1 MRSIRWLSMI
11 ALLAVGAC
19 SGDQEPAQEALKAG
33 QAAIEAAREE
43 AARYVPDELKRLD
56 ADLKTAQEH
65 FDNKRYAEAL
75 AAAKDLATRGQDMA
89 KMAAGRK
96 EELTRNFEDINM
108 AVPGLL
114 EQIQSRMESLGD
126 SVPEG
131 VEPAR
136 FAEYK
141 ALLPNLGKQLQDAV
155 HAAQS
160 GDIPRA
166 VDLGSEA
173 QAKATE
179 IAQVIGATP
188 AQ

>member
-1 MRSIRWLSMI
+1 MRSIRWLSFI
-11 ALLAVGAC
+11 ALLALGAC
-19 SGDQEPAQEALKAG
+19 SGDMEPAQEALKAG
-33 QAAIEAAREE
+33 QAAIESAREE
-43 AARYVPDELKRLD
+43 ASRYVPDEMKKLD
-56 ADLKTAQEH
+56 AELKAAQAH
-65 FDNKRYAEAL
+65 YDNKRYAEAL
-75 AAAKDLATRGQDMA
+75 AGAKDLATRGQEMA

-96 EELTRNFEDINM
+96 EELTRSFEDINM
-108 AVPGLL
+108 ALPGQL
-114 EQIQSRMESLGD
+114 ERIRSRLESLGD
-126 SVPEG
+126 RVPEG

-141 ALLPNLGKQLQDAV
+141 ALLPNLGKKLQDAV
-155 HAAQS
+155 QAAQS

-179 IAQVIGATP
+179 IAQVIGASP